1 MRWMYVEAAISELVG
16 IGTWNLLI
24 DDPKK
29 RLSGFRNG
37 SDIEGAV
44 IFVRAHRA
52 HTCLQMHKR
61 QIISIPGIRSMIRK
75 KKGTN
80 AWLNGE
86 VFFHNKKERSLFWI

>member
-1 MRWMYVEAAISELVG
+1 LKPKVGDVRWMYVEAAISELVG

-75 KKGTN
+75 KKRN
-80 AWLNGE
+80 
-86 VFFHNKKERSLFWI
+86 